1 MKYLTAEQVLFL
13 HDRLIEKT
21 GGEHGVRDLGL
32 LESALAR
39 PKTGFG
45 QTEFFPDLMRK
56 AAVLIDSLVRNHPF
70 IDGNKR
76 AGIAV
81 AALFLRLNGYQL
93 TASNEELETFTLNVT
108 TQKPELEEMAEW
120 FSRRS
125 IRIGSHTD

>member
-13 HDRLIEKT
+13 HDRLIEET

-39 PKTGFG
+39 PKAGFG

-56 AAVLIDSLVRNHPF
+56 TAVLLDSLVRNHPF

-81 AALFLRLNGYQL
+81 ATLFLRLNGYQL

-108 TQKPELEEMAEW
+108 TQKPELEDIAEW

-125 IRIGSHTD
+125 IRRGSHTD